1 MTDQPYTP
9 TTADIRNAVTRDESD
24 WQEAGAHFDRWL
36 AERDARI
43 EAAAEQRGMRLAQEA
58 ISGDQ
63 TVERA
68 RHRVGD
74 ILSTAQVLHVIDQA
88 IKNRADQE
96 GAQGE

>member
-9 TTADIRNAVTRDESD
+9 SKHLVGYAYVRTNAIKAPEHELWDEYHGFI
-24 WQEAGAHFDRWL
+24 AA
-36 AERDARI
+36 I

-58 ISGDQ
+58 IAGDQ

-68 RHRVGD
+68 RHRVGG